1 MRVSLE
7 SEAIA
12 FRQAGAIWRA
22 VCHPRKTCGMREGL
36 TINILGVVPS
46 GLSPEPQTPVSP
58 YVILAHSAL
67 PLLEPRVSGY
77 E

>member
-1 MRVSLE
+1 
-7 SEAIA
+7 
-12 FRQAGAIWRA
+12 
-22 VCHPRKTCGMREGL
+22 MREGL
-36 TINILGVVPS
+36 TINILGVVPL

-67 PLLEPRVSGY
+67 PLLELSVSGY